1 MFSNSRDAILRRRKI
16 DGQPEVGCI
25 TINISVRESD
35 RIIIHIKDYGCG
47 IPAGLNAR
55 IFDPY
60 FTTKEEGE
68 GTGIGLYMSRVI
80 VEDHLDGRISI
91 AESLDG
97 AVFIIELPLR
107 KNHDQS

>member
-1 MFSNSRDAILRRRKI
+1 M
-16 DGQPEVGCI
+16 
-25 TINISVRESD
+25 
-35 RIIIHIKDYGCG
+35 IIHIKDNGCG
-47 IPAGLNAR
+47 IPAGLVAQ

-97 AVFIIELPLR
+97 GAVFIIELPLR